1 MATLIPVWKTSP
13 TTITRTLG
21 VTFRTL
27 LLTLAIAATPVLADS
42 TYGGSA
48 LLTAKFGFVVDT
60 LGKVKKVRLVNVN
73 MDEDARVSSAYLAAA
88 RRKIESQQWP
98 TELDIFSTE
107 PSEQFTWFLL
117 DPNNPDQPL

>member
-1 MATLIPVWKTSP
+1 M
-13 TTITRTLG
+13 
-21 VTFRTL
+21 RTL
-27 LLTLAIAATPVLADS
+27 LVLALFLMGLTPVFAES
-42 TYGGSA
+42 TYSGSA

-60 LGKVKKVRLVNVN
+60 LGKVQKVRLVNVN
-73 MDEDARVSSAYLAAA
+73 MDEDARVSRAYLSAAK
-88 RRKIESQQWP
+88 RKIEAQQWP